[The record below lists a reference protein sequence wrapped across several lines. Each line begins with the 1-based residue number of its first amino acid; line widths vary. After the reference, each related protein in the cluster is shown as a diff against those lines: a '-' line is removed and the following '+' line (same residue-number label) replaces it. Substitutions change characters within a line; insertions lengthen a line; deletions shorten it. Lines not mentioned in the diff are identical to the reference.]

1 MVYRSWYGSFKTNL
15 TINQSIN
22 NMKTEQELNSD
33 ILEITLTIQN
43 KYPELTKYIE
53 EMPVT
58 VPNKEEP
65 EINRKHLENYY
76 NSLV

>member
-1 MVYRSWYGSFKTNL
+1 
-15 TINQSIN
+15 
-22 NMKTEQELNSD
+22 MKTEQELNSD

-76 NSLV
+76 NSLVSLVNGYNNNNNEPSL